1 VRRWPGFLA
10 VLLCL
15 VELHTYAQDEASV
28 LTLKEARRVA
38 LANRPAVKAGQLSVA
53 SAQQATAAV
62 ESARYPQ
69 LWGSLTVANALRE
82 TETINGQTV
91 TLDSRIAAGG
101 LNNPLVLRRDAGGL
115 FLSQLVTD
123 FGRTTKLVESAK
135 NSETAQQHQAIATRA
150 QILLEVSDAYYAAL
164 AAQAVLLVATKTVD
178 ARKLL
183 LDRVTALT
191 QNKLRSALDVS
202 FAQVNL
208 GEAQL
213 LQLKARNA
221 VDAAFAR
228 LSTSLGYRDGRRF
241 TLVDEASVEVPPG
254 ELGSIL
260 ADAIAARPEL
270 ASLRADRE
278 AARKFADA
286 QHALRFP
293 TINLYAAAG
302 VTPIGDER
310 FSNQY
315 GAIGVNLNIPVL
327 DGGKITALEKGAK
340 FKAEA
345 LSEGVTEAEN
355 NVTEAVRVAWLNAK
369 AAYENIG
376 ITSSLKDAAT
386 QALKLADSRY
396 NLGITSI
403 IELNQAQLSAI
414 GAEIAYSRA
423 KYGYLA
429 ALDILSY
436 QVGTLDAQVAGAAGG
451 AR

>member
-1 VRRWPGFLA
+1 MKSCCTLFASLLFIV
-10 VLLCL
+10 VLDAS
-15 VELHTYAQDEASV
+15 AQDEANV
-28 LTLKEARRVA
+28 LTLKDARRAA
-38 LANRPAVKAGQLSVA
+38 LANRPAVRVGELSVA

-62 ESARYPQ
+62 ESGRYPQ
-69 LWGSLTVANALRE
+69 LSGNMTVANALRE
-82 TETINGQTV
+82 TETINGQPV
-91 TLDSRIAAGG
+91 TLDTRIAAGG

-115 FLSQLVTD
+115 ALSQLLTD

-135 NSETAQQHQAIATRA
+135 NTETAQREQANATRA
-150 QILLEVSDAYYAAL
+150 QILLEVSDAYYGAL
-164 AAQAVLLVATKTVD
+164 AAQAILLVANKTVD

-183 LDRVTALT
+183 LDRVTSLA

-213 LQLKARNA
+213 LQLKARNS
-221 VDAAFAR
+221 VDASFAR

-241 TLVDEASVEVPPG
+241 KLVDEEASMQLPPG
-254 ELGSIL
+254 DLRTFL

-278 AARKFADA
+278 AARKYADA
-286 QHALRFP
+286 QHALRYP
-293 TINLYAAAG
+293 TLNLYAVAG
-302 VTPIGDER
+302 VTPVGDER

-315 GAIGVNLNIPVL
+315 GAIGVNLNLPLL

-345 LSEGVTEAEN
+345 LSETLLETEN
-355 NVTEAVRVAWLNAK
+355 NVTEAVRVAWMNAK
-369 AAYENIG
+369 AGYENIG
-376 ITSSLKDAAT
+376 ITSTLKDAAS
-386 QALKLADSRY
+386 QALKLAESRY
-396 NLGITSI
+396 NLGLTSI
-403 IELNQAQLSAI
+403 VELNQAQLSAI
-414 GAEIAYSRA
+414 DAEIGYSRA

-429 ALDILSY
+429 ALDALRY
-436 QVGTLDAQVAGAAGG
+436 QVGALEAQVAANE